1 MVAGKTYSVKATLKP
16 EYAGNFEFVDASGV
30 VLPDASVSTSQ
41 EFDYSGAGNGN
52 NPNFDIEEFEKRQQE
67 QYAWYRKLLTIMVA
81 VVSAMTV
88 IMAFIVILVAVLIRQ
103 VKKSRSVKKN
113 SVDESKEE

>member
-1 MVAGKTYSVKATLKP
+1 MLFRS
-16 EYAGNFEFVDASGV
+16 
-30 VLPDASVSTSQ
+30 
-41 EFDYSGAGNGN
+41 
-52 NPNFDIEEFEKRQQE
+52 IEEFEKRQQE